1 MGLLGAITPA
11 VTFLASPLWGALADS
26 TGWHKQIM
34 LMTFS
39 GSVLVRSAL
48 ALATKSTNI
57 VWLYVIVACSAVL
70 NAPVKPL
77 MDSAVMSMLSDKSDY
92 GRSRLYGQIGFGLG
106 SYIVGP
112 LVSKDIKM
120 IFIMQ
125 LLFAVPTSIL
135 MAGFQ
140 PTQTEK
146 KKENMDVL
154 AAVNHMIADPKVIVF
169 FSMVFLIGV
178 SSGIV
183 ENFAYMRIAEVRL
196 QVFNLCSLLS
206 ACLYHLIFLFLH

>member
-1 MGLLGAITPA
+1 MLL
-11 VTFLASPLWGALADS
+11 
-26 TGWHKQIM
+26 
-34 LMTFS
+34 TFS

-48 ALATKSTNI
+48 ALATKSTSI

-106 SYIVGP
+106 SYVVGP
-112 LVSKDIKM
+112 LISKDIKL
-120 IFIMQ
+120 IFLMQ
-125 LLFAVPTSIL
+125 LLFAVPTSVL

-140 PTQTEK
+140 PTQSEK
-146 KKENMDVL
+146 KKENLDVL
-154 AAVNHMIADPKVIVF
+154 AAVNHMIADPRVIVF

-183 ENFAYMRIAEVRL
+183 ENFAYMRIAEVTYSS
-196 QVFNLCSLLS
+196 F
-206 ACLYHLIFLFLH
+206 